1 MNNKYGIYSKILIV
15 VLMFTSLLVGCR
27 SGGTKAPAEEVTI
40 TVPKD
45 NNAVVEDIKQ
55 AEKIFNALPSP
66 LESAMLIKS
75 ADAKFDETLLNP
87 VGNVNSYITNKSMA
101 LNLGIYTCDLSFAS
115 LYEQTQ
121 LIIDYMNAA
130 KKMADGLGI
139 LKAVEQAQ
147 IDKLEENINNSEV
160 IMEIVSETFMNSNSY
175 LSDNGQPAIAA
186 MVLVGGWF
194 EGLYISTQLVDM
206 KDFNS
211 NKLVG
216 RIIDQKLSIDIL
228 MNLLE
233 GSKGNP
239 AVDDLIVQVQRLKV
253 IFDKISI
260 TTSKIRP
267 EYDKNSNTTV
277 LRSEIKTDMTPE
289 VFKELASTVSEIRK
303 TFVNN

>member
-1 MNNKYGIYSKILIV
+1 MSKKYGICSKILIV
-15 VLMFTSLLVGCR
+15 VFITLLAGCK
-27 SGGTKAPAEEVTI
+27 SGGTKAPEENVSAN
-40 TVPKD
+40 VPKD
-45 NNAVVEDIKQ
+45 NTAIVEDIKQ

-75 ADAKFDETLLNP
+75 AGARFDAGLLNP
-87 VGNVNSYITNKSMA
+87 VSNSNNYVTNKSMA

-121 LIIDYMNAA
+121 LIIDYMNSA

-139 LKAVEQAQ
+139 LKAIEQSQ

-175 LSDNGQPAIAA
+175 LADNGQPATAA

-206 KDFNS
+206 KDFNG

-228 MNLLE
+228 LNLLE
-233 GSKGNP
+233 GNKENP
-239 AVDDLIVQVQRLKV
+239 AVEDLIVQVKRLKV
-253 IFDKISI
+253 VFDKISI
-260 TTSKIRP
+260 ETSKIRP
-267 EYDKNSNTTV
+267 EYDKSSNTTI
-277 LRSEIKTDMTPE
+277 LRSDVKTNMTPE
-289 VFKELASTVSEIRK
+289 VFKELSTLVSEIRK
-303 TFVNN
+303 SFVNI

>member
-1 MNNKYGIYSKILIV
+1 MIRKCGISSGILMV
-15 VLMFTSLLVGCR
+15 VLLVTSMLVGCK
-27 SGGTKAPAEEVTI
+27 SGGKKAANDDITI
-40 TVPKD
+40 NVPKD
-45 NNAVVEDIKQ
+45 NTAAVEDIKQ

-75 ADAKFDETLLNP
+75 AGARFENSLLNP
-87 VGNVNSYITNKSMA
+87 VGNVNSYVTNKSMA

-139 LKAVEQAQ
+139 LKAIEQES
-147 IDKLEENINNSEV
+147 IDRLEENINNTEV

-175 LSDNGQPAIAA
+175 LEDNGQPAVAA

-206 KDFNS
+206 EDFNG

-216 RIIDQKLSIDIL
+216 RIIDQKLSIGIL
-228 MNLLE
+228 LSLLE
-233 GSKGNP
+233 SSKGNP
-239 AVDDLIVQVQRLKV
+239 AVDELMLQVDKLKV
-253 IFDKISI
+253 VFDKISI
-260 TTSKIRP
+260 STSPIRP
-267 EYDKNSNTTV
+267 EYDKESNSTI
-277 LRSEIKTDMTPE
+277 LKSEVKTDMTPA
-289 VFKELASTVSEIRK
+289 VFKELAKTVAEIRS
-303 TFVNN
+303 TFVK

>member
-1 MNNKYGIYSKILIV
+1 MNRNHRMCSVLLMVIFMITIILA
-15 VLMFTSLLVGCR
+15 GCK
-27 SGGTKAPAEEVTI
+27 SGGNKAPKEDLTVE
-40 TVPKD
+40 VPKD
-45 NNAVVEDIKQ
+45 NATVYEDIKQ

-75 ADAKFDETLLNP
+75 AGARFDESLLNN
-87 VGNVNSYITNKSMA
+87 VGSVNKYVTNKSMA

-139 LKAVEQAQ
+139 LKAIEQST
-147 IDKLEENINNSEV
+147 IDRLEENINNSEV

-175 LSDNGQPAIAA
+175 LEDNGQPAIAA
-186 MVLVGGWF
+186 MTLVGGWF

-206 KDFNS
+206 KEFNG

-228 MNLLE
+228 ISLLE
-233 GSKGNP
+233 SSKGDP
-239 AVDDLIVQVQRLKV
+239 AVDELIGKKEVVTETIQPHKRGVVEMNGEKWNAECSENIEKNEMVEILAIEGTHLIVKKV
-253 IFDKISI
+253 
-260 TTSKIRP
+260 
-267 EYDKNSNTTV
+267 
-277 LRSEIKTDMTPE
+277 E
-289 VFKELASTVSEIRK
+289 VNKEK
-303 TFVNN
+303 